1 MIQNPSMDIA
11 ETNLVEEWK
20 SVKFIYCT
28 QTSDCFVF
36 FNCGWSNLA
45 KY

>member
-20 SVKFIYCT
+20 SVNDSFAL
-28 QTSDCFVF
+28 
-36 FNCGWSNLA
+36 GL
-45 KY
+45 